1 MIEIDKPSF
10 VTDGQ
15 ILYTPHPCVQP
26 DTEIHPIGTIW
37 QCGGC
42 YDHWEIQ
49 AIGEH
54 PHWVRIRRVRYETTS
69 K

>member
-1 MIEIDKPSF
+1 MTSEHTPSF
-10 VTDGQ
+10 ATDGQ
-15 ILYTPHPCVQP
+15 ILYTPHPCKTP

-37 QCGGC
+37 QCSC
-42 YDHWEIQ
+42 YDHWELQ
-49 AIGEH
+49 AIGDH